1 MTMQCWGAQGA
12 DLPGWSGGR
21 SATHDGGLG
30 GYVTG
35 NISSLSH
42 YQMLYIYVGCQGKTL
57 VNVSTVVRSFNGG
70 GGFSNSSEPSTNI
83 HAAGQGGG
91 ATDIRLTQHTLG
103 TWGFY
108 KDYENDEDKGVGDA
122 SFSSRLIVAAGG
134 GGANQYATYGPTA
147 YGESGGG
154 DAGGLKG
161 YPGLTAEHG
170 GSTRIAGSHNATG
183 GTQTGGGTGWRY
195 NATLDNSEN
204 GSFGWGGTGNFGGG
218 GGGYYGGGS
227 GGNIGS
233 LVGSGAGGS
242 SYVSGHGGCSTLTY
256 SGKTYTF
263 TSPEIWDGLGY
274 KWNNSAATST
284 RGFPNTA
291 GSGTEN
297 GHTGNGYAKI
307 TLITP
312 END

>member
-1 MTMQCWGAQGA
+1 M
-12 DLPGWSGGR
+12 DSPSESVLHR
-21 SATHDGGLG
+21 GGLG
-30 GYVTG
+30 GYVMGT
-35 NISSLSH
+35 ISSLSH
-42 YQMLYIYVGCQGKTL
+42 YQMLYIYVGQQGSECVKSFT
-57 VNVSTVVRSFNGG
+57 FNGG
-70 GGFSNSSEPSTNI
+70 GGCVVRDLSNV

-91 ATDIRLTQHTLG
+91 GTDIRLTQHTNG
-103 TWGFY
+103 TWGV
-108 KDYENDEDKGVGDA
+108 KVIKDEDYLYEGEGDA
-122 SFSSRLIVAAGG
+122 SFDSRLLVAGG
-134 GGANQYATYGPTA
+134 GGGGNRYAQGSSVR
-147 YGESGGG
+147 GSSIGG

-161 YPGLTAEHG
+161 YSGNASGASDPLPKITAP
-170 GSTRIAGSHNATG
+170 TG
-183 GTQTGGGTGWRY
+183 GTQTGGGTGGFW
-195 NATLDNSEN
+195 N
-204 GSFGWGGTGNFGGG
+204 GSIYYSYNGSWGYGNYGNFGGA

-227 GGNIGS
+227 GCDGGS
-233 LVGSGAGGS
+233 AVSSGAGGS

-274 KWNNSAATST
+274 KWNSSAATST

-312 END
+312 VND